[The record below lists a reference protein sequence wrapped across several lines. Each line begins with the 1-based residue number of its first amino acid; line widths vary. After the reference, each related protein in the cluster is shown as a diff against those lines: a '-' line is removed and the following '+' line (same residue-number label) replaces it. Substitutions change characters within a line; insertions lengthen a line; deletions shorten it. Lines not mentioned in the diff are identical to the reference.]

1 MIIILDFGSQYSK
14 LIARRIRECKVYCE
28 ILPGDLEFSG
38 IKELNPAAIILSG
51 GPSSVY
57 EEDAPK
63 CPKEIFDL
71 GIPVL
76 GICYGLQLMM
86 NQLGGE
92 VLHFNKQEY
101 GKTELNI
108 DDHSD
113 LFAGITENITVW
125 MSHGDSVV
133 KLPEG
138 FHKMAHSDNTPFA
151 AVSNKARRLYGV
163 QFHPEVVHTQQGLD
177 IIKNFVHNIAGLA
190 PTWNM
195 RSFVEES
202 IEEVRATVGQE
213 QVLLGLSGGV
223 DSTTV
228 AVLLQKAIGDQLV
241 CVFIDQGFMRKDEA
255 RKIVELFKQSFK
267 IRLIHVDASKRFF
280 DQIKGVVDP
289 EEKRKIIG
297 HEFVRTFEEEAKKLK
312 GKIPFLAQG
321 TLYPDIIESAMS
333 GSGVSKNAHKI
344 KTHHNVGGLPE
355 KMNFKVIEPLR
366 KLFKDEVRLMGIEL
380 GVPEAIVFRQPF
392 PGPGLSIR
400 IIGEV
405 TPERVRI
412 VQEADDIVMAEI
424 KKAGLYRKVWQ
435 AFAVLLPI
443 RSVGVMGDKRT
454 YLHTIA
460 LRIVTSEDAMT
471 ANWAH
476 IPYDVLGNISTRV
489 INEIPE
495 VNRVV
500 YDITSKPPSTIEWE

>member
-1 MIIILDFGSQYSK
+1 MLLIIDYGSQYSK
-14 LIARRIRECKVYCE
+14 LIARRVRECKVYCE
-28 ILPGDLEFSG
+28 IIPCDYSLEK
-38 IKELNPAAIILSG
+38 IKGLNPKAIILSG

-57 EEDAPK
+57 EEDAPTID
-63 CPKEIFDL
+63 KEIFNL

-76 GICYGLQLMM
+76 GICYGMQLMSHI
-86 NQLGGE
+86 LGGE
-92 VLHFNKQEY
+92 VLHLSKHEY

-108 DDHSD
+108 DDKSD
-113 LFAGITENITVW
+113 LFAGIIDDITVW

-133 KLPEG
+133 KLPNG
-138 FHKMAHSDNTPFA
+138 FVRIAHSGNTPYA
-151 AVSNKARRLYGV
+151 AIADKEKKLYGV
-163 QFHPEVVHTQQGLD
+163 QFHPEVVHTQQGFE
-177 IIKNFVHNIAGLA
+177 IIRNFVFNVAELP

-195 RSFVEES
+195 KSFVEES
-202 IEEVRATVGQE
+202 IEEIRATVGNE
-213 QVLLGLSGGV
+213 KVLLGLSGGV

-228 AVLLQKAIGDQLV
+228 AVLLHKAIGDQLV
-241 CVFIDQGFMRKDEA
+241 CMFIDQGFMRKDEA
-255 RKIVELFKQSFK
+255 RKIVTLFNQNFK
-267 IRLIHVDASKRFF
+267 IQLIHIDAAKNFMSK
-280 DQIKGVVDP
+280 IENVIDP

-297 HEFVRTFEEEAKKLK
+297 HEFIHTFETEAKKLK
-312 GKIPFLAQG
+312 ENIPFLAQG
-321 TLYPDIIESAMS
+321 TLYPDVIESAS
-333 GSGVSKNAHKI
+333 SSASKSAHKI

-366 KLFKDEVRLMGIEL
+366 KLFKDEVRLVGLEL
-380 GVPEAIVFRQPF
+380 GVPEAIVYRQPF
-392 PGPGLSIR
+392 PGPGLAIR

-435 AFAVLLPI
+435 AFAVMLPI

-454 YLHTIA
+454 YLSTIA
-460 LRIVTSEDAMT
+460 LRVVTSEDAMT

-476 IPYDVLGNISTRV
+476 IPYDVLGNISTRI